1 MEVVNLCKEYA
12 PYVLDA
18 ANNWLFYHYL
28 ITLRQ
33 LHINNR
39 KDDLIDFYNKGV
51 TYIKT
56 NNVLLRNYGLIRKL
70 DYMGIVY
77 LPLYFRLLKLI
88 CVRMSEQP
96 NKQIAKNTIM
106 LYIRTL
112 LIMAVSLYTIR
123 IVLKTLGI
131 EDYGIYN
138 VVGGVVVALSVI
150 NASLSGASSRFIAF
164 AIGKKDSELLKSIS
178 PQ

>member
-1 MEVVNLCKEYA
+1 
-12 PYVLDA
+12 
-18 ANNWLFYHYL
+18 
-28 ITLRQ
+28 
-33 LHINNR
+33 
-39 KDDLIDFYNKGV
+39 
-51 TYIKT
+51 
-56 NNVLLRNYGLIRKL
+56 
-70 DYMGIVY
+70 
-77 LPLYFRLLKLI
+77 
-88 CVRMSEQP
+88 
-96 NKQIAKNTIM
+96 
-106 LYIRTL
+106 
-112 LIMAVSLYTIR
+112 MAVSLYTIR

>member
-1 MEVVNLCKEYA
+1 
-12 PYVLDA
+12 
-18 ANNWLFYHYL
+18 
-28 ITLRQ
+28 
-33 LHINNR
+33 
-39 KDDLIDFYNKGV
+39 
-51 TYIKT
+51 
-56 NNVLLRNYGLIRKL
+56 
-70 DYMGIVY
+70 
-77 LPLYFRLLKLI
+77 
-88 CVRMSEQP
+88 MSEQP

-164 AIGKKDSELLKSIS
+164 AIGKKDSELLKKYFSAIKLIHWLLAGIILLIGETLGLWVVISQLVIPEETFIGSRSLLSI
-178 PQ
+178 

>member
-1 MEVVNLCKEYA
+1 
-12 PYVLDA
+12 
-18 ANNWLFYHYL
+18 
-28 ITLRQ
+28 
-33 LHINNR
+33 
-39 KDDLIDFYNKGV
+39 
-51 TYIKT
+51 
-56 NNVLLRNYGLIRKL
+56 
-70 DYMGIVY
+70 
-77 LPLYFRLLKLI
+77 
-88 CVRMSEQP
+88 MSEQP

-164 AIGKKDSELLKSIS
+164 AIGKKDSELLKKYFSAIKIDTLASCRHHIIDRRNFGPVGCDFPISNPGRTFIGSRSLLSI
-178 PQ
+178 